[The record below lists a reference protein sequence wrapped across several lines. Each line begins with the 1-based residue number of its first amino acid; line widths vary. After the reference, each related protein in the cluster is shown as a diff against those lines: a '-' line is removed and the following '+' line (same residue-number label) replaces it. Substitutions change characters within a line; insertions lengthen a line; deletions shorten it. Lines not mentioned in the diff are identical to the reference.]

1 MDLIDIFNLFNN
13 KVIKMDFEYE
23 KIELLFNK
31 EKTQLKIT
39 NLNKENNKNIR
50 DENNYQLNNIS
61 DFIKNLNNLTDLI
74 IERFDF
80 TFEEIQNTNI
90 KKLSI
95 NYDYKSEELYIY
107 NIHLLNKEINFIQND
122 IDIKTIFPLLEEIN
136 MGNIKNEDMLYSQL
150 FKRDNFSNNLK
161 SINVITYKNYKNFN
175 FDNNNIKI
183 NIIYKENNKN
193 E

>member
-1 MDLIDIFNLFNN
+1 M
-13 KVIKMDFEYE
+13 
-23 KIELLFNK
+23 
-31 EKTQLKIT
+31 
-39 NLNKENNKNIR
+39 
-50 DENNYQLNNIS
+50 
-61 DFIKNLNNLTDLI
+61 
-74 IERFDF
+74 
-80 TFEEIQNTNI
+80 
-90 KKLSI
+90 
-95 NYDYKSEELYIY
+95 
-107 NIHLLNKEINFIQND
+107 NKEINFIQND

-161 SINVITYKNYKNFN
+161 SINVITYKNFKNIN